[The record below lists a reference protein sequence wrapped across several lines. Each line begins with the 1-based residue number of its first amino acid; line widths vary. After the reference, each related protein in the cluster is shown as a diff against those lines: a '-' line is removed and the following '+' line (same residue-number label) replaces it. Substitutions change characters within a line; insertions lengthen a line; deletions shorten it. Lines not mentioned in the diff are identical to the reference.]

1 MGSGVDQY
9 ATREI
14 FTSLRGKAPEAG
26 NVGMGRGC
34 SGFHFNSPLGAV
46 DYPNSESANVQLL
59 VIKPSNC
66 CFQDAVWSPAG
77 TTT

>member
-26 NVGMGRGC
+26 NVGMGRGG
-34 SGFHFNSPLGAV
+34 SGFHFNSPPGRCSCL
-46 DYPNSESANVQLL
+46 S
-59 VIKPSNC
+59 K
-66 CFQDAVWSPAG
+66 W
-77 TTT
+77 